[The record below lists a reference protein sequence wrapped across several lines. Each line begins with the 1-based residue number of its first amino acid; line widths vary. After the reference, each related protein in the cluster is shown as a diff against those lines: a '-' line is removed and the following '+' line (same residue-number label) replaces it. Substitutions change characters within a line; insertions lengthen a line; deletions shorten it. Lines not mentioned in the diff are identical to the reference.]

1 MYYDISQYFSYILS
15 VSLMV
20 AASAE
25 FDGSQRPF
33 KLTVRD

>member
-20 AASAE
+20 AASVE
-25 FDGSQRPF
+25 FDGSQSPF
-33 KLTVRD
+33 KLAVRD